1 MSETRTTAELERA
14 VAILHQTVAVLRG
27 LLYSARSGDAT
38 RGEFDRIL
46 DSTNGDAL
54 SKLIGQDV
62 YKDVM
67 RLSENLPAEDRD
79 TLLSIKDEPY

>member
-1 MSETRTTAELERA
+1 MLEPRTTAELERA
-14 VAILHQTVAVLRG
+14 VAILHQAVAVLRG

-46 DSTNGDAL
+46 DSTNGDTL
-54 SKLIGQDV
+54 SKLIGPEI

-67 RLSENLPAEDRD
+67 RLSETLPPEDRD

>member
-1 MSETRTTAELERA
+1 MPEPRSRAELERA

-46 DSTNGDAL
+46 DSTNGDTL
-54 SKLIGQDV
+54 SKLIGSDV

-67 RLSENLPAEDRD
+67 RLSESLPPEDRD
-79 TLLSIKDEPY
+79 TLLSIRDDPY

>member
-1 MSETRTTAELERA
+1 MPEPRSTAELERA
-14 VAILHQTVAVLRG
+14 VAVLHQTVAVLRG

-46 DSTNGDAL
+46 ASTNGDTL
-54 SKLIGQDV
+54 SKLIGPNV

-67 RLSENLPAEDRD
+67 RLSEILPPEDRD
-79 TLLSIKDEPY
+79 TLLSIRDEPY

>member
-1 MSETRTTAELERA
+1 MHEPRTVDELERA
-14 VAILHQTVAVLRG
+14 VAILHQAVAVLRG

-46 DSTNGDAL
+46 ESTNGDML
-54 SKLIGQDV
+54 SKLIGPET

-67 RLSENLPAEDRD
+67 RLSESLPPEDRD
-79 TLLSIKDEPY
+79 ALLSIKDESY

>member
-1 MSETRTTAELERA
+1 MPEPRTPAELERA
-14 VAILHQTVAVLRG
+14 VAVLHQAVAVLRG

-46 DSTNGDAL
+46 DSTNGDTL
-54 SKLIGQDV
+54 SKLIGSDV

-67 RLSENLPAEDRD
+67 RLSESLPAKDRD
-79 TLLSIKDEPY
+79 ILLSIKDEPY